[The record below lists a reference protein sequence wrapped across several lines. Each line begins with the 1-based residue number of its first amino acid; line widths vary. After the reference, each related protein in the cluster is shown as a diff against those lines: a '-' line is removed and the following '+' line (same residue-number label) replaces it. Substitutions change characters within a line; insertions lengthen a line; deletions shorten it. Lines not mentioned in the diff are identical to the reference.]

1 MADYTQ
7 SPSPAWPGP
16 PPAPATA
23 PAERRFLV
31 RRLLVGTAQVA
42 AAVAASGLLGLLAGL
57 LWKAVAP
64 RAVVVV
70 IVPGSYG
77 LLNPETSAFI
87 VADAWFSVL
96 CLAGGAICGLAGW
109 LALVRR
115 TGPLGLAAL
124 LGGGVVA
131 AFVAQWIGQRP
142 GPAGFDHAVLTSKSG
157 TLLHTPLTLGAH
169 GALAFWPLAVA
180 AVAGGIELMA
190 ALRERRARWDGPPAL
205 AEKGEEL

>member
-1 MADYTQ
+1 VLA
-7 SPSPAWPGP
+7 
-16 PPAPATA
+16 
-23 PAERRFLV
+23 

-42 AAVAASGLLGLLAGL
+42 AAVAASALLGIAAGL

-96 CLAGGAICGLAGW
+96 CLAGGAICGVAGW
-109 LALVRR
+109 FALVRR

-131 AFVAQWIGQRP
+131 AFAAQWAGQRP
-142 GPAGFDHAVLTSKSG
+142 GPMGFDRAVLAAKPR
-157 TLLHTPLTLGAH
+157 TLLNAPLNLGAH

-180 AVAGGIELMA
+180 AVAGGIELTV
-190 ALRERRARWDGPPAL
+190 ALRERRARWDGPPSAL
-205 AEKGEEL
+205 DPEEEP